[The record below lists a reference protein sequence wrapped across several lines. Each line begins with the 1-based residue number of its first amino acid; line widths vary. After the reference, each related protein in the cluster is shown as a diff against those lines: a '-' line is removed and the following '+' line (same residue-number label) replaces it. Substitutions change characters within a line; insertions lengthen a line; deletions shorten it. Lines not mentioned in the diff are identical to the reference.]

1 MEDKVYRYT
10 KLTGAATITRSG
22 KVILVNLHDSHVNP
36 NGKSLKFD
44 HPLDSDPDSNPK
56 KDGDFPKDN
65 IQIVAAL
72 NKAWFKF
79 HTETNG
85 FRFKKWDG
93 QNAQKWEDLEKPHVK
108 ASVKASAKSSESKS
122 APMDPVRP

>member
-1 MEDKVYRYT
+1 MEDKEYRYT
-10 KLTGAATITRSG
+10 NLTGSATITRSG
-22 KVILVNLHDSHVNP
+22 KVILVNLHDSYINP

-44 HPLDSDPDSNPK
+44 HPLDSDPDSSPAA
-56 KDGDFPKDN
+56 DGDFPKDN

-93 QNAQKWEDLEKPHVK
+93 QYAQNWEDLDEPLLN
-108 ASVKASAKSSESKS
+108 ASAKS
-122 APMDPVRP
+122 